1 MATIFKIHPAIGIAR
16 VGDSTSNFYLSPE
29 KTGALPIACDQDG
42 NAIVDKD
49 GNEQTI
55 SSFKDRQQRVLR
67 QAARFRVYTYDD
79 AHPAG
84 QEIKIGDQIEVVSQ
98 QSGQV
103 QTGTVTDI
111 QWTVYLANKKASW
124 YEFQQLDGEH
134 GYAPDHPLRNADIT
148 GADARQRLIIDPG
161 PQTVSHAK
169 PQARTAQFAAGQNP
183 GVAQSFPPPLTPF
196 SISTL
201 GELKATAHNG
211 YNRLI
216 VLGGH
221 GCSGSMKTGF
231 GEPHI
236 ATYANNDG
244 WFDDIA
250 DGPVTAQISFEILKI
265 NGNDVPPDVTT
276 GKVPTSSVPVDAS
289 AWVIV
294 GYPRYAPQIVDI
306 ITMDDLVYDVAIRY
320 QAYNINIYGVP
331 PFDGSQSPPDRHD
344 LDAVQLWRENA
355 TWNPN
360 YYPYFWRDIWP
371 ILERPNQYQWVL
383 DFQAFGA
390 GDPHSTGPGR
400 PLDQTALSIPPFH
413 DEKCEDRQTRWGMR
427 QFVYRMFRKPGQENL
442 LAVPPDPSHPKYQPH
457 AMPYLCGDNPLSNVA
472 ASKFLRLTDTQLFF
486 LRQWADGKFINEKN
500 ESLPDQADPPG
511 VALDRGVLGNVLG
524 GAFCPGAEA
533 CWIMRNPAIYAEPYR
548 IKGTALSN
556 LTTGSL
562 SQPAIVTGAD
572 DTSDMATGLEPGD
585 ITKYSGLP
593 WQADFNECSTQDIDI
608 TYEQWNTIYPS
619 SVGDPVKQ
627 VPNTTYWWPSH
638 RPMGVNQQ
646 IPTPPGSP
654 PQYTLMEWSQG
665 IPQSNAGDLKMVTA
679 WKGLG
684 FIINN
689 AADPNGPA
697 AYIQIERNDANL

>member
-16 VGDSTSNFYLSPE
+16 VGDSTSSFYLSPE
-29 KTGALPIACDQDG
+29 QTGALPIACDHDG
-42 NAIVDKD
+42 NAIVGQD
-49 GNEQTI
+49 GNEQPI
-55 SSFKDRQQRVLR
+55 SSFKDSQRRVLR
-67 QAARFRVYTYDD
+67 QAARFRVFTYDA
-79 AHPAG
+79 AHPTG
-84 QEIKIGDQIEVVSQ
+84 QELKVGDQIDVVNQ
-98 QSGQV
+98 KSGQV
-103 QTGTVTDI
+103 RTGKVTDI

-161 PQTVSHAK
+161 PQTVSYTN
-169 PQARTAQFAAGQNP
+169 PQARTAHFAAGQNP
-183 GVAQSFPPPLTPF
+183 GVTQSFPPPLNPF

-201 GELKATAHNG
+201 GELKVTQQNQH
-211 YNRLI
+211 NRLI
-216 VLGGH
+216 VLGGY

-236 ATYANNDG
+236 STYANNDG

-250 DGPVTAQISFEILKI
+250 DGPVTAQIQFDLLKI
-265 NGNDVPPDVTT
+265 NGNDVPPGAT
-276 GKVPTSSVPVDAS
+276 GSVPVDAS

-320 QAYNINIYGVP
+320 QAYNLNIHGVP
-331 PFDGSQSPPDRHD
+331 PFDGSQSPPDRTD
-344 LDAVQLWRENA
+344 PDALQLWRKNA

-383 DFQAFGA
+383 DFEAFGG
-390 GDPHSTGPGR
+390 GDPHNTGPGGN
-400 PLDQTALSIPPFH
+400 LDQTALSIPPFK
-413 DEKCEDRQTRWGMR
+413 DENPEERQDRWARR
-427 QFVYRMFRKPGQENL
+427 QFVYRTLRKPGQENL
-442 LAVPPDPSHPKYQPH
+442 LAVPPDPNNPKSLPH
-457 AMPYLCGDNPLSNVA
+457 AMPYLCGDNPISNTVPA
-472 ASKFLRLTDTQLFF
+472 KFLRLTDTQLFF
-486 LRQWADGKFINEKN
+486 LRQWANGKFINEKT
-500 ESLPDQADPPG
+500 EDLPHLADPPG
-511 VALDRGVLGNVLG
+511 VALDRGVLGNGLG

-548 IKGTALSN
+548 IKGVDLST

-562 SQPAIVTGAD
+562 SQPAIVAGAD

-585 ITKYSGLP
+585 LTKYSALP
-593 WQADFNECSTQDIDI
+593 WQADFNECSTQEIDI
-608 TYEQWNTIYPS
+608 TYEQWNELYPA
-619 SVGDPVKQ
+619 SVGDPVQ
-627 VPNTTYWWPSH
+627 SVPQPTYWWPSH
-638 RPMGVNQQ
+638 RPMGVNQPL
-646 IPTPPGSP
+646 PTQPGSP

-679 WKGLG
+679 WKDLG
-684 FIINN
+684 FVINN
-689 AADPNGPA
+689 AADPNGPP
-697 AYIQIERNDANL
+697 YIQIERNADNL